1 MQLNYSQKNNGQ
13 YILNRYDIDEIAT
26 MFLKEYVP
34 MSLQTPQTVNIEAIV
49 QDCYGLDIQIKTL
62 NMQGSV
68 LGLITFEDTQI
79 KCLDMMYKPIEEVVP
94 QGTIVVS
101 SGLIGRD
108 SVPRRRFLTEQ
119 SKYG

>member
-79 KCLDMMYKPIEEVVP
+79 KCLDMIK
-94 QGTIVVS
+94 QRS
-101 SGLIGRD
+101 SLYFQ
-108 SVPRRRFLTEQ
+108 VLYQ
-119 SKYG
+119 